1 MRMIRK
7 KLLLLL
13 FILPVLP
20 ALAQYVTV
28 DPAFPKE
35 TGQIVITVDCSQGN
49 KGLMDYANT
58 NDVFIHIGLITN
70 ASTNNSDWKYAKFGW
85 ATTTPEAKCVSL
97 GNNKYQY
104 TINNLRSWL
113 GVASGETIKRIAFL
127 LRNGD
132 GSRVQRNANAGIE
145 QGNMYLKLYDNNQ
158 YAQFILPPS
167 EPYFDPVL
175 SPVVKT
181 VGDNLP
187 VKFTVNQASALE
199 LLLNG
204 NSVSTVAN
212 GTEITASPAIT
223 ISGTQELTAK
233 YLDGAVNKT
242 QTISFFVAPPVTEQ
256 PLPAG
261 VRDGINYDPADPTSV
276 TLVLFAPNKT
286 KAVVLGDFN
295 NWTENAAA
303 QMFRT
308 PDGQRFWKKITGLV
322 SGTEYAYQYEIDNS
336 LRIADP
342 YTEKVLDP
350 NNDQYI
356 SAATY
361 PNLKPYPTGKANG
374 IVSVLQTN
382 APAYTWQVNNFNKPD
397 KRNLIVYEL
406 LLRDF
411 VAAHDWTTLKD
422 TLSYLKRLGVNA
434 IELLP
439 FNEFEGNL
447 SWGYNPSFYFAPDK
461 YYGTKNT
468 LKAFIDEAHR
478 QGIAVVMDM
487 VLNHSFGQSPMVQL
501 YWDAAT
507 NSPSASS
514 PWFNPSAKHPYNVGY
529 DMNHESAATH
539 YFVSRVT
546 EFWLK
551 EYKLDGFRFDLSKG
565 FTQKNSCTT
574 GGCNTDAEVQA
585 WSKYDATRVAIWKGY
600 YDTIMKHSAGAYVI
614 LEHLSENSEEKEL
627 ASYGMMFWGNMNYNF
642 NEATMGWIANSDFS
656 GGLSS
661 SRGWD
666 RQHLVMYMESHDEE
680 RLMYKNINF
689 GRVQG
694 AYNIKGLNT
703 ALKRNELG
711 AAFGM
716 LMPGPK
722 MIWQFGELGFDYS
735 INRCPDGSIND
746 GCRTDAKPIRWDYQS
761 VPARKNLY
769 DVYARV
775 LGLRQHFLYRDIF
788 PGGTLDKDFT
798 GGFKWM
804 KLTTDTSS
812 LVVVGNFEVT
822 PQTGNVQ
829 FPSTGTWYEYLGGQ
843 PLIVSGNQQ
852 SINLQPGEY
861 RVYINRNIA
870 SNPTPVP
877 EIPTINQHFRLVVYP
892 NPVSRSGFIELEIP
906 AAGTVTLSLT
916 NMYGQRIADLYTGVR
931 AKGVHRLPLSNTG
944 FDWGKL
950 PKGMYFLQLLMGDK
964 KLVRP
969 LMSE

>member
-20 ALAQYVTV
+20 AFAQYVTV
-28 DPAFPKE
+28 EPAFPKE

-49 KGLMDYANT
+49 KGLMNYANT
-58 NDVFIHIGLITN
+58 NDVFIHIGLITS
-70 ASTNNSDWKYAKFGW
+70 ASTNNSDWKYAKFAWGLPT
-85 ATTTPEAKCVSL
+85 AEAKCVSL
-97 GNNKYQY
+97 GNKKYQY
-104 TINNLRSWL
+104 TINNLRAWL
-113 GVASGETIKRIAFL
+113 GVSAGETIHRIAFL

-132 GSRVQRNANAGIE
+132 GTQVQRNANTGIE

-158 YAQFILPPS
+158 HAQFILPPS
-167 EPYFDPVL
+167 EPYFEPVL
-175 SPVVKT
+175 SPVVKAI
-181 VGDNLP
+181 GDNLP
-187 VKFTVNQASALE
+187 VKFAVNQASALE
-199 LLLNG
+199 LLFNG
-204 NSVSTVAN
+204 NSVAVVAN

-223 ISGTQELTAK
+223 VSGNQELIAK
-233 YLDGAVNKT
+233 YVDGAVNKT
-242 QTISFFVAPPVTEQ
+242 QTITFFVAPPVTEQ

-276 TLVLFAPNKT
+276 TLVLFAPNKA

-295 NWTENAAA
+295 NWTENAAG

-308 PDGQRFWKKITGLV
+308 PDGQRFWKKISGLT
-322 SGTEYAYQYEIDNS
+322 SGTEYSYQYEVDNA
-336 LRIADP
+336 LRVADP

-361 PNLKPYPTGKANG
+361 PNLKPYPTGKTNG

-382 APAYTWQVNNFNKPD
+382 APAYTWQVNNFTKPD

-411 VAAHDWTTLKD
+411 VGAHDWATLKD
-422 TLSYLKRLGVNA
+422 TISYLKRLGVNA

-501 YWDAAT
+501 YWDAA
-507 NSPSASS
+507 NSSPAASS

-585 WSKYDATRVAIWKGY
+585 WSKYDASRVAIWKGY

-656 GGLSS
+656 WGLSS
-661 SRGWD
+661 ARGWD
-666 RQHLVMYMESHDEE
+666 KQHLVMYMESHDEE

-689 GRVQG
+689 GRVNG
-694 AYNIKGLNT
+694 AYNIKDLNT

-711 AAFGM
+711 AAFGL

-722 MIWQFGELGFDYS
+722 MIWQFGELGFDFS
-735 INRCPDGSIND
+735 INRCADNSIND
-746 GCRTDAKPIRWDYQS
+746 ACRTDAKPIKWDYQT

-775 LGLRQHFLYRDIF
+775 LGLRHHFLYKDVF
-788 PGGTLDKDFT
+788 PGGALDKDLSA
-798 GGFKWM
+798 GFKWM
-804 KLTTDTSS
+804 KISTDTSS

-822 PQTGNVQ
+822 PQTANVP

-852 SINLQPGEY
+852 SITLQPGEY

-892 NPVSRSGFIELEIP
+892 NPVRRAGFIELEIP

-916 NMYGQRIADLYTGVR
+916 NMYGQRIADFYTGVR
-931 AKGVHRLPLSNTG
+931 AKGTHRIPLSNTG